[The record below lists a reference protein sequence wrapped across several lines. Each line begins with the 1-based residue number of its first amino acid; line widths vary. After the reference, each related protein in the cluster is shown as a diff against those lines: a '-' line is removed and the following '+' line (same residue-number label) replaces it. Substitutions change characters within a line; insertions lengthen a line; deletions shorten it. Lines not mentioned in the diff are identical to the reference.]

1 MKNYIKNI
9 KMVENLAK
17 NHQAK
22 FILDQTLEVQ
32 FSSRHGQ
39 CSSRCVPSVSIDFSS
54 PPATEKSEMDFWK
67 KRRFTKRSFL

>member
-1 MKNYIKNI
+1 MKNI
-9 KMVENLAK
+9 KMVENLVK

-54 PPATEKSEMDFWK
+54 PTAVTK
-67 KRRFTKRSFL
+67 KKI

>member
-1 MKNYIKNI
+1 
-9 KMVENLAK
+9 MVENLVK

-32 FSSRHGQ
+32 FRSRHGQ

>member
-1 MKNYIKNI
+1 MKNI
-9 KMVENLAK
+9 KMVENLVK